1 MTKVVRNH
9 VTDLRG
15 ASRMV
20 VDAIAGVTG
29 LIEAIQTNLAEKPTR
44 FAGAIVGAAVN
55 GTTSV
60 VYKSIRGVTRAVGGA
75 IDLALGAVA
84 PALGHIES
92 SPARESVVAALNGV
106 LGDYLAK
113 TGNPLAVAMNL
124 RREGKALELTRE
136 GLAATIQ
143 VPSSKVLV
151 LVHGLCRN
159 DRRWE
164 CDGHNHGTELA
175 RDLSYTAAY
184 LHYNTGLHISTNGR
198 AFAQILEAL
207 VAAWPV
213 PLKEV
218 SILAHS
224 MGGLV
229 ARSAHHY
236 ASATG
241 HAWPRKLRKLVFLGT
256 PHHGAPFERAG
267 NKFELLLEKTPY
279 TAPFALLGKVRSA
292 GITDLR
298 HGYVLEE
305 DWKGHDRFA
314 NRADSRRP
322 LPLPK
327 RVQCYTIAA
336 TLGHAPTSR
345 RAQPIGDG
353 LVPIRSALGDHR
365 DSRLKL
371 AFPQSHQWTASGTSH
386 FGLLLPGPVYERIR
400 GWFGE

>member
-15 ASRMV
+15 VSRMV
-20 VDAIAGVTG
+20 VDAISGTTG
-29 LIEAIQTNLAEKPTR
+29 LVEAMHTNIARKPTR
-44 FAGAIVGAAVN
+44 LAGAAVGGALN
-55 GTTSV
+55 GATSII
-60 VYKSIRGVTRAVGGA
+60 YKSIRGITHAVGGA
-75 IDLALGAVA
+75 IDLGLNAVA

-92 SPARESVVAALNGV
+92 SPAREAVIAALNGV
-106 LGDYLAK
+106 LGDYLAQ
-113 TGNPLAVAMNL
+113 TANPLAVTMHL
-124 RREGKALELTRE
+124 RREGKPLELTRE
-136 GLAATIQ
+136 GLAGEIQ

-164 CDGHNHGTELA
+164 RDGHDHGGELA
-175 RDLSYTAAY
+175 RDLSYTAVY
-184 LHYNTGLHISTNGR
+184 LHYNTGLHVSTNGR
-198 AFAQILEAL
+198 AFAQMLEKL

-229 ARSAHHY
+229 ARSAHHH
-236 ASATG
+236 ASAAG

-256 PHHGAPFERAG
+256 PHHGVPLERAG
-267 NKFELLLEKTPY
+267 HWFELLLERTAY
-279 TAPFALLGKVRSA
+279 TAPFALLGRIRSA

-298 HGYVLEE
+298 QGSVLEE
-305 DWKGHDRFA
+305 NGKGRDHSCR
-314 NRADSRRP
+314 S

-327 RVQCYTIAA
+327 HVQCYTIAA
-336 TLGHAPTSR
+336 MIGKAPSLLR
-345 RAQPIGDG
+345 DQLIGDG
-353 LVPIRSALGDHR
+353 LVPVASALGDHP
-365 DSRLKL
+365 DSRRRL
-371 AFPQSHQWTASGTSH
+371 AFPRSHQWTATGTSH
-386 FGLLLPGPVYERIR
+386 LGLLCSDQVYERIR